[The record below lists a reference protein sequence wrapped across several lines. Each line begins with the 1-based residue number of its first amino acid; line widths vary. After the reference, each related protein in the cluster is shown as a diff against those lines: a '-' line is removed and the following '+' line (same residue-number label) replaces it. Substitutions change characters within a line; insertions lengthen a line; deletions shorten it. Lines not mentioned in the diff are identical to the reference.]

1 MKKGRTREL
10 PSALSSCER
19 EVMLLVRKGLT
30 NKEIAQ
36 QLNLPEASVKVHL
49 HNVFNNMAMRNRA
62 ALAELAAEK
71 AEKKEQQN
79 EKDR

>member
-49 HNVFNNMAMRNRA
+49 HNVFNNMARLRQRTPHR
-62 ALAELAAEK
+62 K
-71 AEKKEQQN
+71 AKSWKFLQS
-79 EKDR
+79 